1 MVNAAL
7 EAHFAQL
14 GVPLIP
20 LAAGAKMLLDEL
32 CDASGD
38 RGAQGGAPPGAVEL
52 VLGAEPKAL
61 AAQGHGGR
69 VALAVRADRATH
81 PYLGDH
87 AINGVPVVPVVIAL
101 EWFARAARAC
111 RPDLVVT
118 ELRDVRVLRGI
129 KLAAYE
135 SGGEV
140 FRVDCREVSN
150 GHGAVLAAELRGPQG
165 ALHYAATIQMQHPE
179 GRVAPKGPAAP
190 ELGPWPAGG
199 ELYDGRTLFH
209 GRDFQVIR
217 QLDGVSRDGIAGT
230 VVGLREA
237 GWVAQPWKTDPAA
250 LDGGLQLA
258 TLWTQHVLGGAALP
272 MSVGALH
279 TFAEGPSDGPL
290 RAVVRGQ
297 IVARDRT
304 KADIAFV
311 DDRGSLV
318 AELRDVQY
326 VLRPDT
332 ARGQA

>member
-1 MVNAAL
+1 M
-7 EAHFAQL
+7 
-14 GVPLIP
+14 
-20 LAAGAKMLLDEL
+20 
-32 CDASGD
+32 
-38 RGAQGGAPPGAVEL
+38 
-52 VLGAEPKAL
+52 
-61 AAQGHGGR
+61 
-69 VALAVRADRATH
+69 
-81 PYLGDH
+81 
-87 AINGVPVVPVVIAL
+87 
-101 EWFARAARAC
+101 
-111 RPDLVVT
+111 
-118 ELRDVRVLRGI
+118 
-129 KLAAYE
+129 
-135 SGGEV
+135 
-140 FRVDCREVSN
+140 
-150 GHGAVLAAELRGPQG
+150 LAAELRGPQG
-165 ALHYAATIQMQHPE
+165 ALHYAATIEMRPAAE
-179 GRVAPKGPAAP
+179 RVAPKGPAAP
-190 ELGPWPAGG
+190 ALGPWSGG
-199 ELYDGRTLFH
+199 DDPYDGHTLFH

-217 QLDGVSRDGIAGT
+217 RLDGVSREGIAGT

-311 DDRGSLV
+311 DPEGTLV

-326 VLRPDT
+326 VLRPDA